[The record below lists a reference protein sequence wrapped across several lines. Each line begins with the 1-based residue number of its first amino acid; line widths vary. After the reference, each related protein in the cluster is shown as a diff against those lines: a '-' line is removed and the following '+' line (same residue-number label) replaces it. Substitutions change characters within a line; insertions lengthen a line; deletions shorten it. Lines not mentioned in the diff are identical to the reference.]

1 MRGCRG
7 SGGHGPAEES
17 KVRGVIVSESNVAAQ
32 AELQNVNTTNTSTMN
47 AETAKAVKT
56 NGEVNGAENI
66 NYNAM

>member
-1 MRGCRG
+1 M
-7 SGGHGPAEES
+7 
-17 KVRGVIVSESNVAAQ
+17 IVSESNVAAQ

-56 NGEVNGAENI
+56 NGEANGADNV